1 MGNQIQTFT
10 SQRFGK
16 IRTINEEDRVLFS
29 GRDIASALGYA
40 NTKDALARHCKGVV
54 KRYPLQTSGGIQQAR
69 FITEGDVYRLIISS
83 KLPAAEQ
90 FETWV
95 FDEVLPAIRK
105 HGLYAISDVA
115 ENPEMLLT
123 ALQALIAEKKRWEQ
137 LEAQNL
143 AQAQLLLEASPKLS
157 YYEKVLRAPG
167 AVAISKIAK
176 DYGMSARH
184 LNKLLHDLGIQ
195 YKQGDQW
202 LLYQEHAANG
212 YTKSET
218 GTSKDGHVWMHTKWT
233 QAGRLFIYDLL
244 KNRCGIL
251 PVIEREGR
259 WKSDERYNRSSRWA
273 LAHKCPRLC

>member
-1 MGNQIQTFT
+1 MGKQLQAFT
-10 SQRFGK
+10 SDQFGQ
-16 IRTINEEDRVLFS
+16 IRTIENDGQPWFVAA
-29 GRDIASALGYA
+29 DVCAALELA
-40 NTKDALARHCKGVV
+40 NPTVTVSRLDKDEKAKFNLG
-54 KRYPLQTSGGIQQAR
+54 LSGGPAWCVNEPGLYSLVLACRKPQAR
-69 FITEGDVYRLIISS
+69 AFKRWITH
-83 KLPAAEQ
+83 
-90 FETWV
+90 
-95 FDEVLPAIRK
+95 EVIPAIRK

-115 ENPEMLLT
+115 ENPEMLLA
-123 ALQALIAEKKRWEQ
+123 ALQALITEKKRGEQ

-176 DYGMSARH
+176 DYGMSARR

-218 GTSKDGHVWMHTKWT
+218 GTSKDGHVWMHTKWA
-233 QAGRLFIYDLL
+233 QAGRLFLYDLL
-244 KNRCGIL
+244 KNRFGIL
-251 PVIEREGR
+251 PVIEREGQV
-259 WKSDERYNRSSRWA
+259 EA
-273 LAHKCPRLC
+273 

>member
-123 ALQALIAEKKRWEQ
+123 ALQALIAEKKRGEQ

-143 AQAQLLLEASPKLS
+143 ARAQLLLEASPKLS

-176 DYGMSARH
+176 DYGMSARR

-233 QAGRLFIYDLL
+233 QAGRLFLYDLL

-251 PVIEREGR
+251 PVIEREGQV
-259 WKSDERYNRSSRWA
+259 EA
-273 LAHKCPRLC
+273 

>member
-1 MGNQIQTFT
+1 MGKQLQAFT
-10 SQRFGK
+10 SDQFGQ
-16 IRTINEEDRVLFS
+16 IRTIENDGQPWFVAA
-29 GRDIASALGYA
+29 DVCAALELA
-40 NTKDALARHCKGVV
+40 NPTVTVSRLDKDEKAKFNLG
-54 KRYPLQTSGGIQQAR
+54 LSGGPAWCVNEPGLYSLVLACRKPQAR
-69 FITEGDVYRLIISS
+69 AFKRWITH
-83 KLPAAEQ
+83 
-90 FETWV
+90 
-95 FDEVLPAIRK
+95 EVIPAIRK

-115 ENPEMLLT
+115 ENPEMLLA
-123 ALQALIAEKKRWEQ
+123 ALQALITEKKRGEQ

-176 DYGMSARH
+176 DYGMSARR

-233 QAGRLFIYDLL
+233 QAGRLFLYDLL
-244 KNRCGIL
+244 KNRFGIL
-251 PVIEREGR
+251 AVIEREGQV
-259 WKSDERYNRSSRWA
+259 EA
-273 LAHKCPRLC
+273 

>member
-1 MGNQIQTFT
+1 MGKQLQVFT
-10 SQRFGK
+10 SNQFGQ
-16 IRTINEEDRVLFS
+16 IRTIENDGQPWFVAA
-29 GRDIASALGYA
+29 DVCAALELA
-40 NTKDALARHCKGVV
+40 NPTVTVSRLDKDEKAKFNLG
-54 KRYPLQTSGGIQQAR
+54 LSGGPSWCINEPGLYSLVLACRKPQAR
-69 FITEGDVYRLIISS
+69 AFKRWITH
-83 KLPAAEQ
+83 
-90 FETWV
+90 
-95 FDEVLPAIRK
+95 EVLPAIRK
-105 HGLYAISDVA
+105 HGLYAISDFA
-115 ENPEMLLT
+115 ENPEMLLA
-123 ALQALIAEKKRWEQ
+123 ALQALIAEKKRGAQ

-157 YYEKVLRAPG
+157 YYEKVLLAPG

-176 DYGMSARH
+176 DYGMSARR

-233 QAGRLFIYDLL
+233 QAGRLFIYNLL

-251 PVIEREGR
+251 PVIEREGQV
-259 WKSDERYNRSSRWA
+259 EA
-273 LAHKCPRLC
+273 

>member
-1 MGNQIQTFT
+1 MGKQLQAFT
-10 SQRFGK
+10 SDQFGQ
-16 IRTINEEDRVLFS
+16 IRTIENDGQPWFVAA
-29 GRDIASALGYA
+29 DVCAALELA
-40 NTKDALARHCKGVV
+40 NPTVTVSRLDKDEKAKVNLG
-54 KRYPLQTSGGIQQAR
+54 LSGGPAWCVNEPGLYSLVLACRKPQAR
-69 FITEGDVYRLIISS
+69 AFKRWITH
-83 KLPAAEQ
+83 
-90 FETWV
+90 
-95 FDEVLPAIRK
+95 EVIPAIRK

-115 ENPEMLLT
+115 ENPEMLLA
-123 ALQALIAEKKRWEQ
+123 ALQALITEKKRGEQ

-176 DYGMSARH
+176 DYGMSARR

-233 QAGRLFIYDLL
+233 QAGRLFLYDLL
-244 KNRCGIL
+244 KNRFGIL
-251 PVIEREGR
+251 PVIEREGQV
-259 WKSDERYNRSSRWA
+259 EA
-273 LAHKCPRLC
+273 

>member
-1 MGNQIQTFT
+1 MGKQLQAFT
-10 SQRFGK
+10 SDQFGQ
-16 IRTINEEDRVLFS
+16 IRTIENDGQPWFVAA
-29 GRDIASALGYA
+29 DVCAALELA
-40 NTKDALARHCKGVV
+40 NPTVAVSRLDKDEKAKFNLG
-54 KRYPLQTSGGIQQAR
+54 LSGGPAWCVNEPGLYSLVLACRKPQAR
-69 FITEGDVYRLIISS
+69 AFKRWITH
-83 KLPAAEQ
+83 
-90 FETWV
+90 
-95 FDEVLPAIRK
+95 EVIPAIRK

-115 ENPEMLLT
+115 ENPEMLLA
-123 ALQALIAEKKRWEQ
+123 ALQALITEKKRGEQ

-176 DYGMSARH
+176 DYGMSARR

-233 QAGRLFIYDLL
+233 QAGRLFLYDLL
-244 KNRCGIL
+244 KNRFGIL
-251 PVIEREGR
+251 PVIEREGQV
-259 WKSDERYNRSSRWA
+259 EA
-273 LAHKCPRLC
+273 

>member
-1 MGNQIQTFT
+1 MPKT
-10 SQRFGK
+10 
-16 IRTINEEDRVLFS
+16 
-29 GRDIASALGYA
+29 
-40 NTKDALARHCKGVV
+40 
-54 KRYPLQTSGGIQQAR
+54 QAR
-69 FITEGDVYRLIISS
+69 AFKRWITH
-83 KLPAAEQ
+83 
-90 FETWV
+90 
-95 FDEVLPAIRK
+95 EVIPAIRK

-115 ENPEMLLT
+115 ENPEMLLA
-123 ALQALIAEKKRWEQ
+123 ALQALITEKKRGEQ

-176 DYGMSARH
+176 DYGMSARR

-233 QAGRLFIYDLL
+233 QAGRLFLYDLL
-244 KNRCGIL
+244 KNRFGIL
-251 PVIEREGR
+251 PVIEREGQV
-259 WKSDERYNRSSRWA
+259 EA
-273 LAHKCPRLC
+273 

>member
-1 MGNQIQTFT
+1 MGKQLQVFT
-10 SQRFGK
+10 SNQFGQ
-16 IRTINEEDRVLFS
+16 IRTIENYGQSWFVAADVC
-29 GRDIASALGYA
+29 ASLELANPTVTVSRLDKDEKAKFNLG
-40 NTKDALARHCKGVV
+40 L
-54 KRYPLQTSGGIQQAR
+54 SGGPAWCVNEPGLYSLVLACRKPQAR
-69 FITEGDVYRLIISS
+69 AFKRWITH
-83 KLPAAEQ
+83 
-90 FETWV
+90 
-95 FDEVLPAIRK
+95 EVLPAIRK
-105 HGLYAISDVA
+105 HGLYAISAVA

-123 ALQALIAEKKRWEQ
+123 ALQALIAEKKRGEQ

-167 AVAISKIAK
+167 TVAISKIAK
-176 DYGMSARH
+176 DYGMSARR

-233 QAGRLFIYDLL
+233 QAGRLFLYDLL

-251 PVIEREGR
+251 PVIEREGQV
-259 WKSDERYNRSSRWA
+259 EA
-273 LAHKCPRLC
+273 

>member
-1 MGNQIQTFT
+1 MGKQLQVFT
-10 SQRFGK
+10 SDQFGQ
-16 IRTINEEDRVLFS
+16 IRTIENDGQSWFVAA
-29 GRDIASALGYA
+29 DVCAALELA
-40 NTKDALARHCKGVV
+40 NPTVTVSRLDKDEKAKFNLG
-54 KRYPLQTSGGIQQAR
+54 LSGGPAWCVNEPGLYSLVLACRKPQAR
-69 FITEGDVYRLIISS
+69 AFKRWITH
-83 KLPAAEQ
+83 
-90 FETWV
+90 
-95 FDEVLPAIRK
+95 EVLPAIRK

-123 ALQALIAEKKRWEQ
+123 ALQALISEKKRGEQ

-176 DYGMSARH
+176 DYGMSARR

-233 QAGRLFIYDLL
+233 QAGRLFLYDLL

-251 PVIEREGR
+251 PVIEREG
-259 WKSDERYNRSSRWA
+259 KVEA
-273 LAHKCPRLC
+273 

>member
-1 MGNQIQTFT
+1 MGKQLQAFT
-10 SQRFGK
+10 SDQFGQ
-16 IRTINEEDRVLFS
+16 IRTIENDGQPWFVAA
-29 GRDIASALGYA
+29 DVCAALELA
-40 NTKDALARHCKGVV
+40 NPTVTVSRLDKDEKAKFNLG
-54 KRYPLQTSGGIQQAR
+54 LSGGPAWCVNEPGLYSLVLACRKPQAR
-69 FITEGDVYRLIISS
+69 AFKRWITH
-83 KLPAAEQ
+83 
-90 FETWV
+90 
-95 FDEVLPAIRK
+95 EVIPAIRK

-115 ENPEMLLT
+115 ENPEMLLA
-123 ALQALIAEKKRWEQ
+123 ALQALITEKKRGEQ

-157 YYEKVLRAPG
+157 YYKKVLRAPG

-176 DYGMSARH
+176 DYGMSARR

-233 QAGRLFIYDLL
+233 QAGRLFLYDLL
-244 KNRCGIL
+244 KNRFGIL
-251 PVIEREGR
+251 PVIEREGQV
-259 WKSDERYNRSSRWA
+259 EA
-273 LAHKCPRLC
+273 

>member
-1 MGNQIQTFT
+1 MGKQLQAFT
-10 SQRFGK
+10 SDQFGQ
-16 IRTINEEDRVLFS
+16 IRTIENDGQPWFVAA
-29 GRDIASALGYA
+29 DVCAALELA
-40 NTKDALARHCKGVV
+40 NPTVTVSRLDKDEKAKFNLG
-54 KRYPLQTSGGIQQAR
+54 LSGGPAWCANEPGLYSLVLACRKPQAR
-69 FITEGDVYRLIISS
+69 AFKRWITH
-83 KLPAAEQ
+83 
-90 FETWV
+90 
-95 FDEVLPAIRK
+95 EVIPAIRK

-115 ENPEMLLT
+115 ENPEMLLA
-123 ALQALIAEKKRWEQ
+123 ALQALITEKKRGEQ

-176 DYGMSARH
+176 DYGMSARR

-233 QAGRLFIYDLL
+233 QAGRLFLYDLL
-244 KNRCGIL
+244 KNRFGIL
-251 PVIEREGR
+251 PVIEREGQV
-259 WKSDERYNRSSRWA
+259 EA
-273 LAHKCPRLC
+273 

>member
-1 MGNQIQTFT
+1 MGKQLQAFT
-10 SQRFGK
+10 SDQFGQ
-16 IRTINEEDRVLFS
+16 IRTIENDGQPWFVAA
-29 GRDIASALGYA
+29 DVCAALELA
-40 NTKDALARHCKGVV
+40 NPTVTVSRLDKDEKAKFNLG
-54 KRYPLQTSGGIQQAR
+54 LSGGPAWCVNEPGLYSLVLACRKPQAR
-69 FITEGDVYRLIISS
+69 AFKRWITH
-83 KLPAAEQ
+83 
-90 FETWV
+90 
-95 FDEVLPAIRK
+95 EVIPAIRK

-115 ENPEMLLT
+115 ENPEMLLA
-123 ALQALIAEKKRWEQ
+123 ALQALITEKKRGEQ

-176 DYGMSARH
+176 DYGMSARR

-218 GTSKDGHVWMHTKWT
+218 GTSQDGHVWMHTKWT
-233 QAGRLFIYDLL
+233 QAGRLFLYDLL
-244 KNRCGIL
+244 KNRFGIL
-251 PVIEREGR
+251 PVIEREGQV
-259 WKSDERYNRSSRWA
+259 EA
-273 LAHKCPRLC
+273 

>member
-10 SQRFGK
+10 SQSFGK
-16 IRTINEEDRVLFS
+16 IRTINEEDRVLFC

-54 KRYPLQTSGGIQQAR
+54 KRYLLQTSGGIQQAR

-115 ENPEMLLT
+115 ENPEMLLA
-123 ALQALIAEKKRWEQ
+123 ALQALIAEKKRGEE

-143 AQAQLLLEASPKLS
+143 ARAQLLLEASPKLS

-176 DYGMSARH
+176 DYGMSARR
-184 LNKLLHDLGIQ
+184 LNRLLHDLGIQ

-233 QAGRLFIYDLL
+233 QAGRIFIYDLL

-251 PVIEREGR
+251 PVIEREGQV
-259 WKSDERYNRSSRWA
+259 EA
-273 LAHKCPRLC
+273 

>member
-1 MGNQIQTFT
+1 MGKQLQAFT
-10 SQRFGK
+10 SDQFGQ
-16 IRTINEEDRVLFS
+16 IRTIENDGQPWFVAA
-29 GRDIASALGYA
+29 DVCAALELA
-40 NTKDALARHCKGVV
+40 NPTVTVSRLDKDEKAKFNLG
-54 KRYPLQTSGGIQQAR
+54 LSGGPAWCVNEPGLYSLVLACRKPQAR
-69 FITEGDVYRLIISS
+69 AFKRWITH
-83 KLPAAEQ
+83 
-90 FETWV
+90 
-95 FDEVLPAIRK
+95 EVIPAIRK

-115 ENPEMLLT
+115 ENPEMLLA
-123 ALQALIAEKKRWEQ
+123 ALQALITEKKRGEQ

-176 DYGMSARH
+176 DYGMSARR

-233 QAGRLFIYDLL
+233 QAGRLFLYDLL
-244 KNRCGIL
+244 KNRFGIL
-251 PVIEREGR
+251 PVIAREGQV
-259 WKSDERYNRSSRWA
+259 EA
-273 LAHKCPRLC
+273 

>member
-1 MGNQIQTFT
+1 MGKQLQAFT
-10 SQRFGK
+10 SDQFGQ
-16 IRTINEEDRVLFS
+16 IRTIENDGQPWFVAA
-29 GRDIASALGYA
+29 DVCAALELA
-40 NTKDALARHCKGVV
+40 NPTVTVSRLDKDEKAKFNLG
-54 KRYPLQTSGGIQQAR
+54 LSGGPAWCVNEPGLYSLVLACRKPQAR
-69 FITEGDVYRLIISS
+69 AFKRWITH
-83 KLPAAEQ
+83 
-90 FETWV
+90 
-95 FDEVLPAIRK
+95 EVIPAIRK

-115 ENPEMLLT
+115 ENPEMLLA
-123 ALQALIAEKKRWEQ
+123 ALQALITEKKRGEQ

-176 DYGMSARH
+176 DYGMSARR

-218 GTSKDGHVWMHTKWT
+218 GTSQDGHVWMHTKWT
-233 QAGRLFIYDLL
+233 QAGRLFLYDLL
-244 KNRCGIL
+244 HNRFGIL
-251 PVIEREGR
+251 PVIEREGQV
-259 WKSDERYNRSSRWA
+259 EA
-273 LAHKCPRLC
+273 

>member
-1 MGNQIQTFT
+1 MGNQLQVFT
-10 SQRFGK
+10 SDQFGQ
-16 IRTINEEDRVLFS
+16 IRIIEHGGQSWFVAADVCAALELANPTVTVGRLDKDEKAKFNLGLAGGPTWCVNERGLYSLVLAC
-29 GRDIASALGYA
+29 R
-40 NTKDALARHCKGVV
+40 K
-54 KRYPLQTSGGIQQAR
+54 PQAR
-69 FITEGDVYRLIISS
+69 AFKRWITH
-83 KLPAAEQ
+83 
-90 FETWV
+90 
-95 FDEVLPAIRK
+95 EVLPAIRK

-115 ENPEMLLT
+115 ENPEALLA
-123 ALQALIAEKKRWEQ
+123 ALQALIAEKKRGDQ

-176 DYGMSARH
+176 DYGMSARS

-195 YKQGDQW
+195 YKQGGQW
-202 LLYQEHAANG
+202 LLYQQHAANG

-244 KNRCGIL
+244 KNHCGIL
-251 PVIEREGR
+251 PVIEREDR
-259 WKSDERYNRSSRWA
+259 EN
-273 LAHKCPRLC
+273 

>member
-1 MGNQIQTFT
+1 MGKQLQAFT
-10 SQRFGK
+10 SDQFGQ
-16 IRTINEEDRVLFS
+16 IRTIENDGQPWFVAA
-29 GRDIASALGYA
+29 DVCAALELA
-40 NTKDALARHCKGVV
+40 NPTVTVSRLDKDEKAKFNLG
-54 KRYPLQTSGGIQQAR
+54 LSGGPAWCVNEPGLYSLVLACRKPQAR
-69 FITEGDVYRLIISS
+69 AFKRWITH
-83 KLPAAEQ
+83 
-90 FETWV
+90 
-95 FDEVLPAIRK
+95 EVIPAIRK

-115 ENPEMLLT
+115 ENPEMLLA
-123 ALQALIAEKKRWEQ
+123 ALQALITEKKRGEQ

-176 DYGMSARH
+176 DYGMSAR

-233 QAGRLFIYDLL
+233 QAGRLFLYDLL
-244 KNRCGIL
+244 KNRFGIL
-251 PVIEREGR
+251 PVIEREGQV
-259 WKSDERYNRSSRWA
+259 EA
-273 LAHKCPRLC
+273 